1 MSYPIS
7 IASNL
12 CHYLYFCFHVQ
23 NMSAI
28 VRNINSDLL
37 RERSSATFNADDV
50 TSQLYGKEEMH
61 ERRKG
66 CEYSFIYR
74 TQIHNYYLIMVP
86 ISFFITTTSL

>member
-1 MSYPIS
+1 
-7 IASNL
+7 
-12 CHYLYFCFHVQ
+12 
-23 NMSAI
+23 MSAV

-66 CEYSFIYR
+66 CEYSFI
-74 TQIHNYYLIMVP
+74 IHNYYLIMVP
-86 ISFFITTTSL
+86 ISFFITGTSTSL